1 MATLGS
7 NYLTLIDL
15 FKRREGEDAK
25 IATVIE
31 LLKQQNPILE
41 DAIAMEC
48 NMGTIHRHTIRTGLP
63 SVSWGMLYKGTP
75 QSKSRTQQVD
85 DTTGFL
91 EAMSS
96 VDTRLLDLSTNE
108 GALRLSEA
116 TSFLEAMNQEMA
128 TGIFYH
134 DTATTPEKF
143 KGLSA
148 RYNVYANG
156 VNNQGAENQVI
167 HGGGSGSD
175 NTSIW
180 FVTWGDQYTHLLYPK
195 GTRAGVAREDMGK
208 QRVTDGDGN
217 PYYVKEEKFTWHI
230 GLAVKDWRY
239 NARIANI
246 DVSEAVAGN
255 VNLYALMTT
264 AYYRL
269 QSRRVAGGKQCIY
282 MNRTMLETLDKL
294 STGSTSGT
302 AVNDAL
308 RITRRELEG
317 QEVMFWRGMPIRET
331 DAIVNSETLATAA
344 A

>member
-1 MATLGS
+1 MATIGS
-7 NYLTLIDL
+7 NYLNLIDL
-15 FKRREGEDAK
+15 YKRRESPDAQ

-31 LLKQQNPILE
+31 LLKQQNPILD
-41 DAIAMEC
+41 DAIAVEC
-48 NMGTIHRHTIRTGLP
+48 NLGTIHRHTIRTGLP

-75 QSKSRTQQVD
+75 QSKSKTQQVD

-91 EAMSS
+91 EALSTI
-96 VDTRLLDLSTNE
+96 DTRLLALSENE

-116 TSFLEAMNQEMA
+116 TAFLEAMNQEMA

-134 DTATTPEKF
+134 DTVTSPEKF

-148 RYNVYANG
+148 RYSVYASG
-156 VNNQGAENQVI
+156 VNNQGAEKQVI

-195 GTRAGVAREDMGK
+195 GTKAGVDRQDMGQ
-208 QRVTDGDGN
+208 QRVTDENSN

-246 DVSEAVAGN
+246 DVSDALAGS
-255 VNLYALMTT
+255 VDLYSLMTS

-269 QSRRVAGGKQCIY
+269 QARRVAGGRQAIY
-282 MNRTMLETLDKL
+282 CNTTIMEALDKL
-294 STGSTSGT
+294 ATGVGSAANSKLHLMKKE
-302 AVNDAL
+302 V
-308 RITRRELEG
+308 EG
-317 QEVMFWRGMPIRET
+317 QEVLAFRGIPIRET
-331 DAIVNSETLATAA
+331 DAIVNNEALVPAA
-344 A
+344 S

>member
-7 NYLTLIDL
+7 TYLSLIDL
-15 FKRREGEDAK
+15 YKRREGEDAK
-25 IATVIE
+25 IAAVIE
-31 LLKQQNPILE
+31 LLKQQNPILD

-48 NMGTIHRHTIRTGLP
+48 NMGTLHRHTIRTGLP
-63 SVSWGMLYKGTP
+63 SVTWGMLYKGTA
-75 QSKSRTQQVD
+75 QSKSVTQQVD

-91 EAMSS
+91 EAMSAI
-96 VDTRLLDLSTNE
+96 DTRLLKLSNNE

-116 TSFLEAMNQEMA
+116 SSFLEAMNQEMA
-128 TGIFYH
+128 TGLFYH

-148 RYNVYANG
+148 RYNVYASG
-156 VNNQGAENQVI
+156 ANNQGAEKQVV

-195 GTRAGVAREDMGK
+195 GTRAGVERQDMGE
-208 QRVTDGDGN
+208 QRVLDASNN
-217 PYYVKEEKFTWHI
+217 PFYVKEEKFTWHM

-246 DVSEAVAGN
+246 DVSDALAGS
-255 VNLYALMTT
+255 VDLYGLMIS

-269 QSRRVAGGKQCIY
+269 QSRRVAGGRQAIY
-282 MNRTMLETLDKL
+282 VNTTIMEALDKL
-294 STGSTSGT
+294 STGAGSAANGK
-302 AVNDAL
+302 L
-308 RITRRELEG
+308 HLMKRELEG
-317 QEVMFWRGMPIRET
+317 QEILTFRGIPIRET
-331 DAIVNSETLATAA
+331 DAIVNSEALVPVAS
-344 A
+344 